1 METFGPW
8 STQDWPPGG
17 VVPSGWSSNGTL
29 SIDSDQPMVGGTAL
43 RVSATTDTIWVDIPI
58 AAGETKF
65 YLWISSSELTSAT
78 LTVGGVVVATFT
90 DFPQAERGLYDQLS
104 ATLPVGTETVRLT
117 FAFLFVDA
125 NSVWIDNFG
134 DVERLPITLRA
145 YITGAEIPLED
156 VYDYEHWWDVGLADS
171 SDLYGDALSASLVY
185 PTLGDFDYP
194 TLVQGQFFLAESGSV
209 LIESPYELAIPFTTE
224 FLEYDSLFLEVEYVG
239 EGGGGSVLYTP
250 LTLNV
255 ALFADTPLGTVQL
268 GQGSVSNGTAGRKT
282 ISIDWSKLLLAP
294 PEFWTEFWTMFS
306 QTYEV
311 P

>member
-29 SIDSDQPMVGGTAL
+29 SIDSDQPMVGGAAL
-43 RVSATTDTIWVDIPI
+43 LVYATTDTDTIWVDIPV
-58 AAGETKF
+58 AAGETEF
-65 YLWISSSELTSAT
+65 ELWIQAAALISAT
-78 LTVGGVVVATFT
+78 LTVGEVVVATFT
-90 DFPQAERGLYDQLS
+90 DFPGDGYGLYSQLS
-104 ATLPVGTETVRLT
+104 TTLPVGTKTVRLT
-117 FAFLFVDA
+117 FAFEWADTHNLL
-125 NSVWIDNFG
+125 IDNFG
-134 DVERLPITLRA
+134 GVERLPITLRA

-156 VYDYEHWWDVGLADS
+156 VYDYEHWWNVGLADS
-171 SDLYGDALSASLVY
+171 SDLYGEALYSSLVS
-185 PTLGDFDYP
+185 PREGDFEYS
-194 TLVQGQFFLAESGSV
+194 TIVQGQFFETDSGSA
-209 LIESPYELAIPFTTE
+209 LIESPYELAIPFTTD
-224 FLEYDSLFLEVEYVG
+224 FLAYDSFFLSVEYVG
-239 EGGGGSVLYTP
+239 EGGEGEVLYTP

-268 GQGSVSNGTAGRKT
+268 GQGSVSNDTAGRKT

-294 PEFWTEFWTMFS
+294 PEFWTMFN

>member
-17 VVPSGWSSNGTL
+17 VVPSGWASNGTL
-29 SIDSDQPMVGGTAL
+29 SIDSDQPMVGGAAL
-43 RVSATTDTIWVDIPI
+43 RVSATTDTIWVDIPV
-58 AAGETKF
+58 AAGESKF
-65 YLWISSSELTSAT
+65 DLWILASELTSAT

-90 DFPQAERGLYDQLS
+90 DFPHAENGLYDQLS

-125 NSVWIDNFG
+125 NSVRIDNFG

-156 VYDYEHWWDVGLADS
+156 VYDYKKWWDVGLADS
-171 SDLYGDALSASLVY
+171 SDLYGDVLSASLVY

-194 TLVQGQFFLAESGSV
+194 TLVQGQFFETESGNA

-224 FLEYDSLFLEVEYVG
+224 FLAYDSLFLGVEYVG
-239 EGGGGSVLYTP
+239 EGYTS

-255 ALFADTPLGTVQL
+255 TLFADTPLGTVQL
-268 GQGSVSNGTAGRKT
+268 GQGPVSNGTEGRKT
-282 ISIDWSKLLLAP
+282 ISIDWSKLLFSP
-294 PEFWTEFWTMFS
+294 PEFWTMFN

>member
-1 METFGPW
+1 
-8 STQDWPPGG
+8 
-17 VVPSGWSSNGTL
+17 
-29 SIDSDQPMVGGTAL
+29 MVGGTAL

-58 AAGETKF
+58 AAGETQF
-65 YLWISSSELTSAT
+65 DLWILASELTSAAT

-90 DFPQAERGLYDQLS
+90 DFPHAENGLYDQLS

-117 FAFLFVDA
+117 FAFLFVDLNA
-125 NSVWIDNFG
+125 VRIDNFG
-134 DVERLPITLRA
+134 DVERPPITLRA

-156 VYDYEHWWDVGLADS
+156 SYDYEKWWDVGLADS
-171 SDLYGDALSASLVY
+171 SDLYGDVLSASLVY
-185 PTLGDFDYP
+185 PTLGDFDYA
-194 TLVQGQFFLAESGSV
+194 TLVQGQFYETEAGNFL
-209 LIESPYELAIPFTTE
+209 LESPYELAIPLATE
-224 FLEYDSLFLEVEYVG
+224 FLAYDSLFLSVEYVG
-239 EGGGGSVLYTP
+239 EGGDGEVLYTP

-282 ISIDWSKLLLAP
+282 ISIDWSKLNFEP
-294 PEFWTEFWTMFS
+294 PEFWTMFS